1 VAENKHEPC
10 YLEPRLSK
18 IEWDLNEQKQD
29 LEDVQHSATTL
40 HDNLNEIKTCLQQIK
55 FTAYGVVGMGMLSV
69 MGIKD
74 FLGVFK

>member
-1 VAENKHEPC
+1 
-10 YLEPRLSK
+10 LSK
-18 IEWDLNEQKQD
+18 LEWEIGEQKQD
-29 LEDVQHSATTL
+29 LKEVKHSASAL
-40 HDNLNEIKTCLQQIK
+40 HENLSEIKTCLQQIK